1 MASALSAVTLESL
14 LAEMLDCA
22 SVARWPDPF
31 YTCVQADSMDRR
43 RVAPDQPDWFVK
55 SCENFVRVDEVAGR
69 KQHVLMDVAG
79 PGAIVRF
86 FVTSHCGKPGKLR
99 IYLDGSPT
107 PVLEYR
113 ALDLL
118 QGTFNPGTPL
128 MTTQPCYEAN
138 KFGGTVSYLPIPYA
152 RNCKV
157 TWEEPDGGPA
167 TPTVCYQ
174 INYRAYAAGSPVET
188 LSTDVLAR
196 AAGAIRRTNRLLSAP
211 PAFVGGALQTVDQT
225 LPSGQSSSLS
235 LPSGPAA
242 VREFSVRLTVE
253 DGKQIAQAMR
263 STVISAEFDGEQT
276 IWCPLGDFFGAGP
289 GLSVVQSWYRD
300 VSADGQMVCRW
311 VMPYAKAA
319 TITFHN
325 LSGRPVGVQA
335 EIVTSPWNWDSR
347 SMHFHA
353 NWHFQAG
360 IQVPPWMDW
369 SYIAI
374 KGKGIY
380 VGDTLTVFNPIP
392 SWYGE
397 GTEKIWVD
405 DDKRPS
411 HMGTGTEDYY
421 NFSWAPKP
429 TFNLPF
435 ASHVRMDES
444 HTQGHNVLTRTRNLD
459 GITFRH
465 SLKMDMEVHSWE
477 ATKLDY
483 IAATYWYAFPGAT
496 SNVDPAPESAKLAIP
511 RVKYRAITPFIATML
526 VSTLLPGAGK
536 LHGLQ
541 FPSRMDSLDFKP
553 RTFEGDFCNLH
564 DELGAREPE
573 DLLVYYSCQFECSEP
588 MEIAALLGYDGP
600 VKMWIDGKE
609 CFHDPDG
616 VNPAT
621 AGKGKAVVQATAGVH
636 SIWVALG
643 SNCGKAWGIYLRLE
657 RLDLPA
663 TEFDAEA
670 FAALVL
676 PRVLH

>member
-1 MASALSAVTLESL
+1 MSSQPVAVRLESL
-14 LAEMLDCA
+14 LEEMVNCD
-22 SVARWPDPF
+22 SVARWPEPF

-43 RVAPDQPDWFVK
+43 RIAPDQPDWFVK
-55 SCENFVRVDEVAGR
+55 SCENFVRVDDVAGR
-69 KQHVLMDVAG
+69 KQHVLMDAAG

-99 IYLDGSPT
+99 IYLDNSPT

-118 QGTFNPGTPL
+118 QGTFNPGAPL
-128 MTTQPCYEAN
+128 ATAQPCYEIN

-174 INYRAYAAGSPVET
+174 INYRTYTAGTRVET
-188 LSTDVLAR
+188 FSTEVTTRAR
-196 AAGAIRRTNRLLSAP
+196 DAIRTTNRLLLNP
-211 PAFVGGALQTVDQT
+211 PVVSGGTAHEMDKT
-225 LPSGQSSSLS
+225 LDPGQSASIR
-235 LPSGPAA
+235 LPAGPSA
-242 VREFSVRLTVE
+242 VRELAVRLRVQ
-253 DGKQIAQAMR
+253 DVKQLAQAFR
-263 STVISAEFDGEQT
+263 SVVISAEFDGERT
-276 IWCPLGDFFGAGP
+276 IWCPIGDFFGAGP
-289 GLSVVQSWYRD
+289 GLSVVQSWFRN
-300 VSADGQMVCRW
+300 VNADGQMVCRW
-311 VMPYAKAA
+311 VMPYAKSA
-319 TITFHN
+319 TITFRN
-325 LSGRPVGVQA
+325 LSGQPVDVQS
-335 EIVTSPWNWDSR
+335 EVVTSPWQWDNR

-353 NWHFQAG
+353 NWCFQSE
-360 IQVPPWMDW
+360 IPVPPWIDW
-369 SYIAI
+369 NYITI

-380 VGDTLTVFNPIP
+380 VGDTLTVFNPLP

-459 GITFRH
+459 GITFRNL
-465 SLKMDMEVHSWE
+465 LKMDFEIHPWE
-477 ATKLDY
+477 PVKLDY

-496 SNVDPAPESAKLAIP
+496 SNVAPAPESAKRPLP
-511 RVKYRAITPFIATML
+511 RVKYRAVTPFIVNMM
-526 VSTLLPGAGK
+526 VSKLLPGAGK

-541 FPSRMDSLDFKP
+541 PPSRMDVLDFKP

-573 DLLVYYSCQFECSEP
+573 DLLVYYACRFECSEP
-588 MEIAALLGYDGP
+588 MELAALLGYDGP
-600 VKMWIDGKE
+600 VKMWIDGTE

-621 AGKGKAVVQATAGVH
+621 AAKGRTVIQVTAGDH
-636 SIWVALG
+636 NILVALG

-657 RLDLPA
+657 RLNLGA
-663 TEFDAEA
+663 AEFEEED
-670 FAALVL
+670 FAKITM
-676 PRVLH
+676 PRVLL